1 MNMGK
6 IAVVGSINIDYVI
19 EADRLPELGE
29 TVLGNHF
36 FLSLGGKGA
45 NQAVAAS
52 RLGGNVALFGSIG
65 NDENGQI
72 IKGKMQKEKVDLSHL
87 NTIENHPS
95 GAAFIELC
103 DSENRIVV
111 ISGANMHT
119 DVSYINSV
127 TAELLKYDVILFQ
140 LETPLEMMEHIVPVL
155 AENRKTIILNPAP
168 ALKLKEEL
176 INKITYLTPNEFEYG
191 LILDSEDSMETLLR
205 RYPNKLIITRGTKG
219 VTYFD
224 GDKQIEVPVI
234 IVDAVDTTGAGDTF
248 SGAFAVGISEGK
260 GLYESIYFGN
270 VAAGL
275 SVTKKGAQTGMPY
288 RKEVEQIMKAG
299 LSHESK
305 GEDQT
310 N

>member
-52 RLGGNVALFGSIG
+52 RLDGDVALFGSIG

-111 ISGANMHT
+111 ISGANKHT

-127 TAELLKYDVILFQ
+127 AAELLKYDVILFQ

-176 INKITYLTPNEFEYG
+176 INQITYLTPNEFEYE
-191 LILDSEDSMETLLR
+191 LILDSEDSMEALLK

-224 GDKQIEVPVI
+224 GEKQKV
-234 IVDAVDTTGAGDTF
+234 
-248 SGAFAVGISEGK
+248 VGRGFRE
-260 GLYESIYFGN
+260 
-270 VAAGL
+270 
-275 SVTKKGAQTGMPY
+275 
-288 RKEVEQIMKAG
+288 
-299 LSHESK
+299 
-305 GEDQT
+305 
-310 N
+310 